1 VPPAKDRVDENEAPG
16 GKPEA
21 VSVTV
26 FDPSVALTTKRTVDP
41 AVTVCAPGIDKAGG
55 ELTVNDWQTLVAP
68 LLFASPE

>member
-1 VPPAKDRVDENEAPG
+1 VPPAKDWVDENVAPA

-26 FDPSVALTTKRTVDP
+26 FEPSVALTTKRTVDP
-41 AVTVCAPGIDKAGG
+41 AVTVCAPGMDNDGG
-55 ELTVNDWQTLVAP
+55 DMTVKLWQELVAP